1 MSIKNT
7 GVEGEKLAVQYLT
20 RQNHKILTTN
30 YHYKRFGEIDIITL
44 KNNTLHFVEV
54 KTRKSNSHGYGYEAV
69 DRRKL
74 AKLLRTA
81 QAFLDQHNYTNYS
94 YQFDIISILLANEII
109 DYYENITQ

>member
-1 MSIKNT
+1 MKQIGSK
-7 GVEGEKLAVQYLT
+7 GEDLAAEFLKDKSY
-20 RQNHKILTTN
+20 RIIARN
-30 YHYKRFGEIDIITL
+30 YKTPIGELDIIAKDGETL
-44 KNNTLHFVEV
+44 VFVEV

-81 QAFLDQHNYTNYS
+81 QAFLVQHNYTNSS
-94 YQFDIISILLANEII
+94 YQFDIISILLSSETI